1 LSYKVRSAC
10 SLVLS
15 SYNIGQSVFRC
26 HFLKAMFGFL
36 RHIRSDSFF
45 NTHIVV
51 AVLVGVFQSSS
62 ACTENIFLQQ
72 IPQFQIIAA
81 AKTGST
87 SLYSYLCQ
95 HPSIKCLA
103 KKKELNLLRSIHVEK
118 SAKVLICYFFK

>member
-1 LSYKVRSAC
+1 MLDFITFIRAETLLKFHVVVVTL
-10 SLVLS
+10 LVC
-15 SYNIGQSVFRC
+15 VFR
-26 HFLKAMFGFL
+26 
-36 RHIRSDSFF
+36 
-45 NTHIVV
+45 
-51 AVLVGVFQSSS
+51 VFQTSR

-103 KKKELNLLRSIHVEK
+103 KKKELNLLRSMHVQQ
-118 SAKVLICYFFK
+118 SAKVLISIFLNKLNKLVCAGEKESS